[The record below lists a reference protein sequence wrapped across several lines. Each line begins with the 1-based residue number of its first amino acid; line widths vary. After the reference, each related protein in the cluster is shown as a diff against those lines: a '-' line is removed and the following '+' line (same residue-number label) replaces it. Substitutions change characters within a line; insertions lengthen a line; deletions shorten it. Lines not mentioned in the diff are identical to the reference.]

1 MIVTV
6 ARKCAYQMKENIE
19 VLMLEDMPR
28 DVELIQRDM
37 PLGVKINVNSRKS
50 ERKSPWQLKAL
61 L

>member
-1 MIVTV
+1 
-6 ARKCAYQMKENIE
+6 MKENIE

-37 PLGVKINVNSRKS
+37 PLWVKINVNSRKS